1 MLIREVSLKTDI
13 SRFYRPSH
21 LVYIASFCYN
31 YSAEKWEE
39 IVLTRNYRLD
49 YTKAPDGMRQP
60 VDCKTEEKFSQLG

>member
-1 MLIREVSLKTDI
+1 MLIREVSLETDI

-21 LVYIASFCYN
+21 LYIASFCYN
-31 YSAEKWEE
+31 YSTEKWEE

-60 VDCKTEEKFSQLG
+60 VDCNTEEKFSQFD